1 MAKCVISKLLLWGT
15 DTTSIDWKYVWLL
28 RLQSCF
34 FKGRYIITCLR
45 DVPKKARAA
54 IQTCTRE
61 SFKLNFIQKKKVR
74 GFYVQWLILITC
86 NKPNIH
92 SFSKYFVY
100 FQAKHT
106 FFFCC
111 RLGMAVGHI
120 IPTPISLHH
129 LVGLQPTPLNT
140 QFISSQTQKSLH
152 LHLSLM
158 AQSNSR
164 RAIRR
169 MPNSSPIT
177 YHPLVVYLTHLH
189 TVPCHPAA
197 LS

>member
-120 IPTPISLHH
+120 IPTTHQPSPPGGPTTHPIKYSVHLFPNTKESASTPISN
-129 LVGLQPTPLNT
+129 GTE
-140 QFISSQTQKSLH
+140 
-152 LHLSLM
+152 
-158 AQSNSR
+158 
-164 RAIRR
+164 
-169 MPNSSPIT
+169 
-177 YHPLVVYLTHLH
+177 
-189 TVPCHPAA
+189 
-197 LS
+197 